1 MVFNVVSLIFPRLGQ
16 LFGWPSLD
24 PLGGVLLSIYI
35 IHEWIETLVEQV
47 TKLSGKACG
56 SEEIARALY
65 LVMRFKDVESIS
77 GLEVY
82 HAGDGMI
89 IEADVVLPYDI
100 SLKDAHDV
108 GEVLT
113 FALECLSDVERAY
126 VHLDYNAHGPMG
138 HLAQRG

>member
-1 MVFNVVSLIFPRLGQ
+1 MIFNAVSLTFPRLGQ
-16 LFGWPSLD
+16 FLGTSALD
-24 PLGGVLLSIYI
+24 PIGGILLSLYI
-35 IHEWIETLVEQV
+35 IHEWLETLMEQV

-65 LVMRFKDVESIS
+65 LVTRFKDVESVS

-100 SLKDAHDV
+100 TLKEAHDV

-113 FALECLSDVERAY
+113 FALECLTDVERAY